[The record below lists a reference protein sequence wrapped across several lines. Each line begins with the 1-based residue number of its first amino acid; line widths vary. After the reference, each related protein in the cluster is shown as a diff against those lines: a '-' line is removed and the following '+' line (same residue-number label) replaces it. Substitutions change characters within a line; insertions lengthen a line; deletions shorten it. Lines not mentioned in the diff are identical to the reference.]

1 MKNGHL
7 VADRRSLGDDP
18 CHLHQLVGV
27 LGAQAAD
34 LVLAPSLGCFV
45 KGARG
50 WIQNTTSMHIKCICI
65 HVMLYTVCPRT
76 DTNRQTRTGTNRG
89 VMEPV
94 NENEPQEPNRKCVGT
109 EPKIIVIF

>member
-1 MKNGHL
+1 MQHSMISETYKQQNKP
-7 VADRRSLGDDP
+7 ATWSI
-18 CHLHQLVGV
+18 Q
-27 LGAQAAD
+27 D
-34 LVLAPSLGCFV
+34 LVLKLAGLKKKCL
-45 KGARG
+45 
-50 WIQNTTSMHIKCICI
+50 NTFEHIYI
-65 HVMLYTVCPRT
+65 YTVCPRT